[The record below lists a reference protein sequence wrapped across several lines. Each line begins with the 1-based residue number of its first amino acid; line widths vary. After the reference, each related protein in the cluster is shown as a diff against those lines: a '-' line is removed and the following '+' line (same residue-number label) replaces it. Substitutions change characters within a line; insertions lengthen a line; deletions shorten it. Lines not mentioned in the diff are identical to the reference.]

1 MHLFRRDNFIKKAY
15 EAYKSHQEEKR
26 ENAIKEK
33 KEEEKKE
40 EEKKEEEKKEE
51 ENQLKIKQFLE
62 KYDY

>member
-40 EEKKEEEKKEE
+40 EE
-51 ENQLKIKQFLE
+51 NQLKIKQFLE